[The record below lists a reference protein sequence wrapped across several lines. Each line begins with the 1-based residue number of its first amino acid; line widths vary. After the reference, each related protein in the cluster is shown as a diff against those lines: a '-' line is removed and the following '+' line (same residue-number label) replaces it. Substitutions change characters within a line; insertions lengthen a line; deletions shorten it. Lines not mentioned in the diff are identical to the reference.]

1 MRRVK
6 RFSQFL
12 NLTCSKPSSSQLY
25 CTNFC
30 IFKMLGQ
37 LSDLKHSIISD
48 EWRGNH
54 VDELCSAC
62 PHSSMWKRTI

>member
-6 RFSQFL
+6 PFSQFL
-12 NLTCSKPSSSQLY
+12 NLTCSKPSSSQLL
-25 CTNFC
+25 CTNSR

-48 EWRGNH
+48 GQREQ
-54 VDELCSAC
+54 C
-62 PHSSMWKRTI
+62 